1 LNEDASPPPPPQE
14 PCTLEECLRNR
25 GYAAP
30 RPLRS
35 DGNAPV
41 YRADDRDGSGRSVVL
56 KLVRSAADFA
66 AERRRHE
73 RLRGAAG
80 IVALLDAFVARG
92 HGGVIVTPL
101 CAGGDLLDFVSARGA
116 PLGAAEA
123 AALLHT
129 AGAAVAAAHGRG
141 TVLGDLKPENICV
154 LEPQHGIAR
163 GNVAVIDVGTALN
176 VTAAYQPRGAG
187 GGQPRHSEANDVF
200 ALGKSIAN
208 LLLFKLDSCAD
219 DVASLAALPAPA
231 RELLCAMLREGPG
244 AQPRPSIA
252 EVLAHPW
259 VVAAGGG

>member
-1 LNEDASPPPPPQE
+1 MNEDASPPPPPQE

-116 PLGAAEA
+116 PLGGRRSRRWARK
-123 AALLHT
+123 
-129 AGAAVAAAHGRG
+129 GAAH
-141 TVLGDLKPENICV
+141 
-154 LEPQHGIAR
+154 
-163 GNVAVIDVGTALN
+163 
-176 VTAAYQPRGAG
+176 
-187 GGQPRHSEANDVF
+187 VF
-200 ALGKSIAN
+200 APHERQRLGVHGPPVRTSGRNEI
-208 LLLFKLDSCAD
+208 
-219 DVASLAALPAPA
+219 
-231 RELLCAMLREGPG
+231 EGF
-244 AQPRPSIA
+244 
-252 EVLAHPW
+252 
-259 VVAAGGG
+259 VV